1 MSLPSAIAWSW
12 TAVHLFTVAVSLFLY
27 GRVRRVE
34 YAVYGGMGLALA
46 VLCASSAKISEAS
59 SPAEALAAQV
69 TLSLGAGLVLA
80 AVVLFA
86 HLSLKRLSARTVTWV
101 LVFFMAAQPIALT
114 GIIFDPDVVVVGAH
128 GHMEAGFSWVG
139 TFVAV
144 SACIMALWIVSLV
157 WPRRSDP
164 RSGRVLG
171 LAFLLIALGWII
183 DTTFT
188 LLGRASGFTENFA
201 SASGL
206 AISYLLL
213 TEIGAIATKL
223 SARTT
228 QLRHSYDELRH
239 VQEELVRK
247 EQLAAVGEL
256 SAVIAHEVAN
266 PIRKMKAAASTLRT
280 EEDDASDWGVDS
292 RRTALDVLDEEA
304 DRLNRLVRDLLHY
317 ARPMEPQLGEIDLNE
332 LLSMVVP
339 ESLERVDVE
348 VAVEGRVH
356 GDRSLLEQV
365 FHNIVTNAIDAMP
378 EGGTLTIETEEARL
392 GARPAIAII
401 IRDTGEGMDTLVRS
415 RAIDPFFTTRA
426 GGTGLGLAIVQR
438 IVRAHGGSMELRSV
452 EPGSEVTIVLP
463 SFVSAS

>member
-27 GRVRRVE
+27 VRVRRLE

-46 VLCASSAKISEAS
+46 MLCASSAKISEAS
-59 SPAEALAAQV
+59 SPAESLPAQV
-69 TLSLGAGLVLA
+69 SFSLGAGLVLA

-86 HLSLKRLSARTVTWV
+86 HFSLQRLTARTVTFV

-114 GIIFDPDVVVVGAH
+114 GIIFDPDIAVVGTR
-128 GHMEAGFSWVG
+128 GHLEAGFSSFGIV
-139 TFVAV
+139 VAI
-144 SACIMALWIVSLV
+144 SACMMALWIVVLV
-157 WPRRSDP
+157 WPREGDP
-164 RSGRVLG
+164 RSGRVLR
-171 LAFLLIALGWII
+171 LAFLLIALGWIL

-188 LLGRASGFTENFA
+188 LLGRASMFTENFA

-213 TEIGAIATKL
+213 TEIGSIATKL
-223 SARTT
+223 SARTS
-228 QLRHSYDELRH
+228 QLRYSYDELRH

-266 PIRKMKAAASTLRT
+266 PIRKMKAAATTLRT
-280 EEDDASDWGVDS
+280 DVDAE
-292 RRTALDVLDEEA
+292 ALGVLDEEA
-304 DRLNRLVRDLLHY
+304 ERLNRLVRDLLHY
-317 ARPMEPQLGEIDLNE
+317 ARPMELQPAEVSLNE
-332 LLSMVVP
+332 LLTAVVP
-339 ESLERVDVE
+339 DDVDAIDLELDVD
-348 VAVEGRVH
+348 GTVH
-356 GDRSLLEQV
+356 GDRALLEQV
-365 FHNIVTNAIDAMP
+365 FQNIVTNAIDAMP
-378 EGGTLTIETEEARL
+378 EGGTLTIATEESRL
-392 GARPAIAII
+392 GTKRAIAII
-401 IRDTGEGMDTLVRS
+401 LRDTGEGMDTLVRS

-438 IVRAHGGSMELRSV
+438 IVRAHGGTMELRSV

-463 SFVSAS
+463 ASGDAS